1 MKRRTDF
8 LQSGCCSKRQTVSG
22 DEDGAALRTQ
32 HRSRPRVGDAARRDH
47 HGCWRDVG
55 GPRRCLWKT
64 ASAAGNNAFVKRG
77 FGTLGLG
84 CTRRGRGTRQYRL
97 RSVRPGQL
105 SRALQSLA
113 VCLQHGAASVQVGA
127 QVNRRVQN
135 ASTCQSTVKESKPK
149 TGRLFPC
156 ARQTRERERER
167 ERERDLRAYFQFVAT
182 CFIGDN
188 QWNYWTELIYS
199 LF

>member
-113 VCLQHGAASVQVGA
+113 VCLQHGAASVQVAA
-127 QVNRRVQN
+127 QVNEPARAECVNLSINLSRNQKRRQVDCFH
-135 ASTCQSTVKESKPK
+135 A
-149 TGRLFPC
+149 LD
-156 ARQTRERERER
+156 RQERERER
-167 ERERDLRAYFQFVAT
+167 KRERERFT
-182 CFIGDN
+182 CVFSVCCN
-188 QWNYWTELIYS
+188 
-199 LF
+199 LFHRG